1 MSKLLLAG
9 AVVVAFFV
17 GGAAGWLLKPDTDT
31 RVVSAPN
38 ETAPSI
44 AVDATPA
51 QEMQAL
57 ITSGRKLVFHVRYT
71 TQKDGASAE
80 LELWNSPPKARR
92 DINAITNAGR
102 GRTAEIRLEK
112 EVIRCVET
120 EKVPWQCAP
129 LPASPASNDPG
140 DLTLGAID
148 SLEGSETSVRDE
160 SILNTPV
167 RCFTITPPKDT
178 NALKQELC
186 MTKEGIPLKVDGGD
200 GAVVATVFE
209 RAVDDS
215 AFNPPA
221 KPLGTG

>member
-1 MSKLLLAG
+1 MSKVLLVG

-17 GGAAGWLLKPDTDT
+17 GGAAGWVLKPDDDT
-31 RVVSAPN
+31 RVVAAP
-38 ETAPSI
+38 ESTAPSI
-44 AVDATPA
+44 AADASPSE
-51 QEMQAL
+51 EMQAL
-57 ITSGRKLVFHVRYT
+57 LTSGRKLVFHVRYT

-112 EVIRCVET
+112 ELIRCVET

-129 LPASPASNDPG
+129 LPATNVPNDPG

-148 SLEGSETSVRDE
+148 TLDGSQTVVRDE
-160 SILNTPV
+160 RILDTPV
-167 RCFTITPPKDT
+167 RCFTITPPPDT

-200 GAVVATVFE
+200 GAVVATILE
-209 RAVDDS
+209 RTVDDS